1 MTKITEADIRKYD
14 NVPVDI
20 AAEYLGVYA
29 GRLREALKKNL
40 LPTVGV
46 AVTNGKAMFIISPG
60 GLIAWKTGKAPL
72 HVDHIEHVETLEIK

>member
-20 AAEYLGVYA
+20 AAEYLGIYA
-29 GRLREALKKNL
+29 ERLREALKKNQ

-46 AVTNGKAMFIISPG
+46 AVTNGKSMFIISPG
-60 GLIAWKTGKAPL
+60 GLIAWKTGKTPL
-72 HVDHIEHVETLEIK
+72 HIGHVENLEVR